1 MFHTNKDID
10 ERKNRLYKKMI
21 HENSQKRDEKL
32 LKKQAAKEVKLLK
45 KHLFNKKE
53 PKESEKIENINI
65 VDELMLF
72 IKK

>member
-10 ERKNRLYKKMI
+10 DRKDKLYKKMI
-21 HENSQKRDEKL
+21 YENSQKRDEKL

-53 PKESEKIENINI
+53 SKENEKNENINMI
-65 VDELMLF
+65 DELMLF